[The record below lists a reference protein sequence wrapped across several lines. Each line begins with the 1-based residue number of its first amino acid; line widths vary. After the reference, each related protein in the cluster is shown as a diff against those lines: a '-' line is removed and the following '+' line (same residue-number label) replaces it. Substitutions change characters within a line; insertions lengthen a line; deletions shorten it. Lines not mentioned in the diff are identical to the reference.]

1 MQIELRLNR
10 LSINVLSAIIV
21 SLFFMSCNSYKK
33 PVSLIEASED
43 AKKGYVKVT
52 YQNGDQDVFEKLE
65 VENGTVY
72 GINSKKNKTPKTE
85 LKEEDVIQVEKQN
98 KGAATRN
105 TIFGVLLAGLG
116 VYLITTML

>member
-33 PVSLIEASED
+33 PVSLTEASED

-85 LKEEDVIQVEKQN
+85 LKEEDIIQVEKQN

>member
-33 PVSLIEASED
+33 PVSLTEASED